1 MKVPIKEFLFTMKSC
16 YKTIPM
22 MQELYMTLSNN
33 GLNYVNLEERVSN
46 SVFLN
51 RFAMENLIVPV
62 GKMNKI
68 VQPIIVVKTSLLV
81 PTIHA
86 SVLVTYVMESGIVP
100 VGRTR
105 WIVPSKKNVM
115 RVAVVSTPAFSFPMV
130 YTYFFFKLYM

>member
-1 MKVPIKEFLFTMKSC
+1 
-16 YKTIPM
+16 
-22 MQELYMTLSNN
+22 MQELYMALSNN

-130 YTYFFFKLYM
+130 YTLFFKL